1 MEITSLDAI
10 RTQRPSPTFKLRT
23 RIFSDIP
30 FDCRIQP
37 IHLLFDQFLTLS
49 LSLSFLSSFLP
60 EFTPRSRNFTERE
73 RQAVVVRDE
82 GSSILIKRTFE
93 R

>member
-49 LSLSFLSSFLP
+49 LSLFLFYRHFFQNLLLD
-60 EFTPRSRNFTERE
+60 RVILQRE